1 MYLLYS
7 ACLSV
12 AFVLAVPFYLWK
24 GRGTGKYLSN
34 FRERMGRL
42 PVGFEPDGRPS
53 IWIHAVSVGEVLAA
67 RTLVGPLKQRFPSLN
82 VFLSTTTLTGQAVA
96 RASVKNTDGLFYAP
110 FDFRSSVR
118 AILDALRP
126 RLLVLVETE
135 IWPNLIHEARLRGAR
150 IAIVNG
156 RLSPRSYGRYH
167 WIRSF
172 LKPVLAQVDVF
183 AMQAEPH
190 AERIRQLGAPPE
202 RVQALGNLKFDALE
216 APAPSASLRQLLS
229 AVGGRPLWVV
239 GSTVDGEEAHVLAAF
254 RRLRETLPEAA
265 LLIAPRHP
273 ERFGLVPALVAAA
286 GLSAVRRS
294 ALGDAAW
301 NGRDVLVLDTLGEL
315 AQVYAYATV
324 VFVGGSLAP
333 AGGHNVL
340 EPAVAGKAVVVG
352 PHMENFQEIA
362 DQFLAE
368 QALVQV
374 DSAEALGRETLAL
387 LQDPSRRDTLG
398 ERARALIARN
408 RGALERTLDAL
419 AELVA

>member
-34 FRERMGRL
+34 FRERLGRL
-42 PVGFEPDGRPS
+42 PGVVDAHGRAS

-67 RTLVGPLKQRFPSLN
+67 RTLVGPLKQRFPAMN
-82 VFLSTTTLTGQAVA
+82 VFLSTTTLTGQAIA
-96 RASVKNTDGLFYAP
+96 RSSVKQADGLFYAP

-118 AILDALRP
+118 RVLDVVRP

-150 IAIVNG
+150 VAIVNG

-167 WIRSF
+167 WIRTF
-172 LKPVLAQVDVF
+172 LKPVLEQVDVF
-183 AMQAEPH
+183 AMQAEAH

-202 RVQALGNLKFDALE
+202 RVRALGNLKFDALD
-216 APAPSASLRQLLS
+216 APAPSASLRQLFA
-229 AVGGRPLWVV
+229 AVGGRPVWVA
-239 GSTVDGEEAHVLAAF
+239 GSTVDGEEPQVLEAF
-254 RRLRETLPEAA
+254 RRLREAQPDAA
-265 LLIAPRHP
+265 LVIAPRHP
-273 ERFGLVPALVAAA
+273 ERFALVPALVEAA
-286 GLSAVRRS
+286 GLAAVRRS
-294 ALGDAAW
+294 TLGSGAW
-301 NGRDVLVLDTLGEL
+301 DGRSVLVLDTLGEL
-315 AQVYAYATV
+315 AQAYAFATV

-340 EPAVAGKAVVVG
+340 EPAAAGKAVVVG

-368 QALVQV
+368 QALIQV
-374 DSAEALGRETLAL
+374 GSAEALARETRAL
-387 LQDPSRRDTLG
+387 LEDAARREAVG
-398 ERARALIARN
+398 ERGRALVARN
-408 RGALERTLDAL
+408 RGALERTVEAL

>member
-1 MYLLYS
+1 VYLLYS

-24 GRGTGKYLSN
+24 GRGTGKYLRN
-34 FRERMGRL
+34 FRERLGRL
-42 PVGFEPDGRPS
+42 PAGLEARGRAS

-67 RTLVGPLKQRFPSLN
+67 RTLVVPLKQRFPDLN
-82 VFLSTTTLTGQAVA
+82 VFVSTTTLTGQAVA
-96 RASVKNTDGLFYAP
+96 RSSVKGADGLFYAP

-118 AILDALRP
+118 RVLEAIRP

-156 RLSPRSYGRYH
+156 RLSPRSFGRYR
-167 WIRSF
+167 WIRAF
-172 LKPVLAQVDVF
+172 LEPVLAEIDVF

-190 AERIRQLGAPPE
+190 AERIRALGARPE
-202 RVQALGNLKFDALE
+202 RVRALGNLKFDALE
-216 APAPSASLRQLLS
+216 APAPSATLRQLLS
-229 AVGGRPLWVV
+229 ATGGRPLWVA
-239 GSTVDGEEAHVLAAF
+239 GSTVDGEEPQVLAAF
-254 RRLRETLPEAA
+254 RTVRAALPDAA

-273 ERFGLVPALVAAA
+273 ERFALVPSLVEAA
-286 GLSAVRRS
+286 GFTAVRRS

-315 AQVYAYATV
+315 AQVYAFASV
-324 VFVGGSLAP
+324 VFVGGSLAA

-374 DSAEALGRETLAL
+374 GTADELARATLDL
-387 LQDPSRRDTLG
+387 LQDAARRDAVG
-398 ERARALIARN
+398 ERARALVARN